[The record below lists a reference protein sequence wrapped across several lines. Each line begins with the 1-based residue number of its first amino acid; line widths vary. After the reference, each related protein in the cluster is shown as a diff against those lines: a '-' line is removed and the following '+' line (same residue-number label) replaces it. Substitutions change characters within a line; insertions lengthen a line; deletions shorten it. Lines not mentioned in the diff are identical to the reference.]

1 MLTLKGSE
9 KFNKEQLEALIT
21 KIKAIVYARVSSDG
35 QVDNYSIESQI
46 DRCVEFAIGKG
57 INEDEIVVL
66 IEDGESGD
74 NPNRPMIN
82 YACFLLEYG
91 VGDHVI
97 FLHPN
102 RMSRFLN
109 LQTQISNRIWSL
121 GKDFWFVEFDFDKS
135 SPESM
140 LNFNIQGSIAEYNK
154 AKILAD
160 TKRGRIT
167 KIKNGKIPGIKRIYG
182 YTFDTEEDTL
192 VVNEKEKAVYLK
204 MVEMLLVK
212 DYSASQIAK
221 ELSLMNFPAPLGGI
235 WYQATVSRIL
245 KNETYKGTYY
255 HGKTQV
261 VKNPDGTKKQVPQP
275 REEWRQI
282 NVPSFITE
290 GIYKQILS
298 KLEDLNTKKTGRPS
312 EDYLLRGI
320 ARCGRCGGAV
330 SSGVT
335 TKTKTGVLKYYTC
348 QKKAKKSFEVGTGNS
363 NRLCRGRNWRVD
375 IVDEF
380 IWKYVLSILSN
391 PKVFIEK
398 VIEKQADTQN
408 SEILYDKKKSLLKMI
423 KDKEGERDR
432 YTEMYAAGII
442 KTLKDVEDKVHAVD
456 KQIEELKEELLFIEK
471 GLTAALGEKDNADL
485 IMQTLRAYE
494 HIVNSKHLTI
504 EDKRKITGVFIER
517 VTLNE
522 GTKIEIKLNFSK
534 KKHKKLSDNKHENV
548 IAGQGDGGS

>member
-1 MLTLKGSE
+1 MYTLKGSE

-35 QVDNYSIESQI
+35 QVEKYSIDSQI
-46 DRCVEFAIGKG
+46 ELCVALAKQNGIG
-57 INEDEIVVL
+57 EDELVVL

-82 YACFLLEYG
+82 YVCFLLEYG
-91 VGDHVI
+91 IGDYVI
-97 FLHPN
+97 FLHPD
-102 RMSRFLN
+102 RMSRLLH
-109 LQTQISNRIWSL
+109 LQGQISNRIWGL
-121 GKDFWFVEFDFDKS
+121 GKDMWFVEFDLDKS
-135 SPESM
+135 NPESM

-154 AKILAD
+154 AKILAN

-167 KIKNGKIPGIKRIYG
+167 KIKSGKIPGINRIYG
-182 YTFDTEEDTL
+182 YTFDTENDTL

-212 DYSASQIAK
+212 EYSVSQIAR
-221 ELSLMNFPAPLGGI
+221 ELSLLNFPAPLGGK

-245 KNETYKGTYY
+245 RNETYKGTYY

-282 NVPSFITE
+282 DVPSFITE

-312 EDYLLRGI
+312 GDYLLRGI

-335 TKTKTGVLKYYTC
+335 TRTKTGILKYYTC
-348 QKKAKKSFEVGTGNS
+348 QRKAKKSFEVGTGIS
-363 NRLCRGRNWRVD
+363 NILCRGRNWRVD

-380 IWKYVLSILSN
+380 IWKYVLGILSN
-391 PKVFIEK
+391 PKMFIEK

-408 SEILYDKKKSLLKMI
+408 SEVLYGKKKSLLKMI

-442 KTLKDVEDKVHAVD
+442 KNLKDVEDKVHAVD

-534 KKHKKLSDNKHENV
+534 KKYEKMSDNKHEKV
-548 IAGQGDGGS
+548 IACQSHGGS